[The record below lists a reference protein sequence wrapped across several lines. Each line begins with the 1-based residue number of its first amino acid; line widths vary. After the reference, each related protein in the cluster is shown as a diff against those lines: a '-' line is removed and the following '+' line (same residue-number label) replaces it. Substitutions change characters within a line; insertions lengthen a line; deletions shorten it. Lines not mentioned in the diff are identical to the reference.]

1 MVDLAAFLW
10 LIASLF
16 VFLAIVRITTRKKGA
31 TPPRFQAPA

>member
-16 VFLAIVRITTRKKGA
+16 VFLAIVRMTT
-31 TPPRFQAPA
+31 

>member
-16 VFLAIVRITTRKKGA
+16 VFLAIVRITT
-31 TPPRFQAPA
+31 